1 VAAGRGHLTVH
12 FVQETTVSIS
22 AQGSAGI
29 KKKQLPRKVRRAWLI
44 VHVVSSVGWLGI
56 EIAMLALCLTGMAA
70 GHPASMRGRYD
81 AAAALADTTLL
92 PAALLMVVSGVVLSV
107 GTKWGLARYHWV
119 FAKLVIGG
127 VLLVASAFTLNANL
141 RTVADL
147 AGSGSPA
154 GGDTAGLAGMMSVIA
169 LLGLAATVLSIL
181 KPWGRIDWR
190 RIRAAVR
197 PTRAEETS

>member
-1 VAAGRGHLTVH
+1 
-12 FVQETTVSIS
+12 VSS
-22 AQGSAGI
+22 TAQGSAAIG
-29 KKKQLPRKVRRAWLI
+29 KTRLPRKARRALLT

-56 EIAMLALCLTGMAA
+56 ELAMLALCLTGMAA
-70 GHPASMRGRYD
+70 GHPASMRGMYH
-81 AAAALADTTLL
+81 AAAVLADTMLM

-107 GTKWGLARYHWV
+107 GTKWGLARHHWV
-119 FAKLVIGG
+119 FAKVVIGAL
-127 VLLVASAFTLNANL
+127 LLVASVFTLNDNL

-147 AGSGSPA
+147 AGSAAPSGA
-154 GGDTAGLAGMMSVIA
+154 DTVGLAGMMSVLA

-197 PTRAEETS
+197 PTRAPEAS